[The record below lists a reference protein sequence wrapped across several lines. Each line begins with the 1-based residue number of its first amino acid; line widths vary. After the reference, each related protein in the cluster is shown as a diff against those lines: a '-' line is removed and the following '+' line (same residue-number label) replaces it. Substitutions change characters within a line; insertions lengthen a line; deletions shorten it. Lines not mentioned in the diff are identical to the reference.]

1 MTDEQQMDDAL
12 LAYQDEDLDNL
23 AAGVSERIRLLAGR
37 VEAGEV
43 DCEKAIRGAFAVA
56 YRIGGLQAVETINAY
71 SMRAR
76 TGERV
81 N

>member
-1 MTDEQQMDDAL
+1 MTDEQKMDDAL
-12 LAYQDEDLDNL
+12 LAYHDADLDLL
-23 AAGVSERIRLLAGR
+23 AAGVSERIKLLAGR

-56 YRIGGLQAVETINAY
+56 YRIGGLQAVETMQSY
-71 SMRAR
+71 SQVSR